1 MEEGWTRL
9 GMAALPV
16 FIVGAPRSGT
26 SLVRQM
32 LNRHPGLAIC
42 DETQFFRLIYQKRRR
57 KAFGDLSITAN
68 RRRLVDEY
76 ISLRPTQRLGL
87 DGVKLAE
94 RLYEEATS
102 YPAMFAAV
110 LRYYA
115 ESQGKARCGEKTPQH
130 AFAVKTLSEWFPGAF
145 ILHIVRDPRDVVASL
160 LRMPFGSPSVVTN
173 ARIWLRRTF
182 AAREASQQ
190 EHYREVR
197 YEALVADPER
207 ELAGLCEFIG
217 EEYSPSLLVADRT
230 EMERTDERDRFRTP
244 LTQARM
250 GRWRDE
256 LSPRQV
262 AQIEWTVGR
271 QMEAF
276 GYVRE
281 SRRTSMTAVLGG
293 LSYSALTQAQQN
305 FFKLPAIW
313 YSLSAP
319 GEIAKYE
326 SVARRKAWAAHERG
340 AGRGQR

>member
-1 MEEGWTRL
+1 MT
-9 GMAALPV
+9 ASPV

-32 LNRHPGLAIC
+32 LNRHPALAIC

-57 KAFGDLSITAN
+57 KAFGDLRNAAN

-76 ISLRPTQRLGL
+76 VSLRPTRRLGL
-87 DGVKLAE
+87 DCAKLAE

-110 LRYYA
+110 LKHYA
-115 ESQGKARCGEKTPQH
+115 ESQGKPRGGEKTPQH
-130 AFAVKTLSEWFPGAF
+130 AFAVKTLCEWFPGAF

-173 ARIWLRRTF
+173 ARLWLRRTF
-182 AAREASQQ
+182 AAREASDG
-190 EHYREVR
+190 EHYRELR
-197 YEALVADPER
+197 YEDLIADPER
-207 ELAGLCEFIG
+207 GLAGLCKFIG
-217 EEYSPSLLVADRT
+217 EEYAPSLLVPEQT
-230 EMERTDERDRFRTP
+230 EMQRADERDRFRTAV
-244 LTQARM
+244 TEARR

-262 AQIEWTVGR
+262 AQIEWAVGR
-271 QMEAF
+271 QMEAL

-281 SRRTSMTAVLGG
+281 SRGTSMTAVLGG
-293 LSYSALTQAQQN
+293 LGYSALTEARQN
-305 FFKLPAIW
+305 LSKLPAIW

-340 AGRGQR
+340 AGKGPQ